1 MAVRRTAARTDSVK
15 RPITGALPRVPQG
28 AFRGPKTLE
37 DRLIPGVLLFAF
49 VGLVAIQL
57 FHLLTH

>member
-1 MAVRRTAARTDSVK
+1 MGMKRAAAGTESVK
-15 RPITGALPRVPQG
+15 RPITGSLPRVSQG

-37 DRLIPGVLLFAF
+37 DRLIPGVLLFGF